1 MTQHSSQAGA
11 GVESLAQRHLVE
23 ETFHDEKAYTGV
35 PPARTDFYPEWMA
48 EEHMQMLLQAAG
60 PLSGKRVLDFGC
72 GRGES
77 GRIYAEQGAALVE
90 GFDIS
95 GENIAIAN
103 KNAKRDG
110 LDQRVFF
117 RRLAAEEIDYPS
129 SSFDVIIGKAIL
141 HHTDLEK
148 TAGQLDRVLAP
159 GGVAVF
165 LEPLAHN
172 PILNLFRRLTPSRRT
187 PTEKPLSLKDLEVFR
202 RHFGSVTYRGFYLFT
217 LAAHFLLFVTG
228 SRTLFARSRALMRKW
243 EEPVLVRFPWLQRF
257 CWSALVVFRK
267 SGETPQ
273 TASWPAGQ
281 VRVELS

>member
-1 MTQHSSQAGA
+1 MTQNGSEAGA

-23 ETFHDEKAYTGV
+23 ETFHDEKAYVGA

-48 EEHMQMLLQAAG
+48 EEHMQMLLRAAG
-60 PLSGKRVLDFGC
+60 PLAGKRVLDFGC

-77 GRIYAEQGAALVE
+77 GRIYAQQGAVRVE

-95 GENIAIAN
+95 GENIVIAN
-103 KNAKRDG
+103 KNAQRDG

-117 RRLAAEEIDYPS
+117 RRLAAEEIDYPHA
-129 SSFDVIIGKAIL
+129 SFDVVIGKAIL

-148 TAGQLDRVLAP
+148 TAWQLERVLAP

-172 PILNLFRRLTPSRRT
+172 PVLNFFRRLTPSRRT
-187 PTEKPLSLKDLEVFR
+187 PTEKPLSLKDLEIFR
-202 RHFGSVTYRGFYLFT
+202 RYFGCVTYRGFYLFT
-217 LAAHFLLFVTG
+217 LFSHFLLLVTG
-228 SRTLFARSRALMRKW
+228 SRALFARSRALMRRW
-243 EEPVLVRFPWLQRF
+243 EEPVLVRFPRLQRY

-267 SGETPQ
+267 SGDKPAATD
-273 TASWPAGQ
+273 WPAGQ
-281 VRVELS
+281 IQVELS

>member
-1 MTQHSSQAGA
+1 MTEQSSQPGA
-11 GVESLAQRHLVE
+11 GVETLAQRHLVE
-23 ETFHDEKAYTGV
+23 ETFHDEKAYQGA

-48 EEHMQMLLQAAG
+48 DEHMDMLLRAAG
-60 PLSGKRVLDFGC
+60 PLTGKRVLDFGC

-77 GRIYAEQGAALVE
+77 GRIYAKQGAARVE

-95 GENIAIAN
+95 GENITIAN

-117 RRLAAEEIDYPS
+117 RRLAAEEIDYPGGC
-129 SSFDVIIGKAIL
+129 FDVVIGKAIL

-148 TAGQLDRVLAP
+148 TAWQLQRVLSP

-165 LEPLAHN
+165 LEPLNHN

-187 PTEKPLSLKDLEVFR
+187 PTEKPLSLRDLEIFR
-202 RHFGSVTYRGFYLFT
+202 RHFDSVSYRGFYLFT
-217 LAAHFLLFVTG
+217 LISHFLLLVTG
-228 SRTLFARSRALMRKW
+228 SRTLFVRSRALMRRW
-243 EEPVLVRFPWLQRF
+243 EEPVLVRLPRLQRY

-267 SGETPQ
+267 SGDVPQ
-273 TASWPAGQ
+273 AAAWPAGQ
-281 VRVELS
+281 IRVELS